1 MKFSYGLPVA
11 LIGAAAIT
19 SLSFAYAL
27 VQPQLAMAL
36 TTDEVYDLAA
46 EVAVRI
52 DGPTGGLSNGTGVI
66 VDKQGNTYTV
76 LTNWHVVKTS
86 GSYVLTTS
94 DDQRHVVNASQ
105 IQQLPGVDLA
115 MLQFTSNQNYRVV
128 ERGNSDLVR
137 SGQLVYVAGWPNQSQ
152 AISERIFTPTQG
164 RIVTR
169 LSRPKDGYALAYDN
183 LARPGMSGGPVLD
196 EQGRLIAINGR
207 ADVDLSGAAGL
218 VLGIPIN
225 TFENLRRTLG
235 NTAQRPSG
243 PSTPPRS
250 QPIER
255 SAPARTPVE
264 NLPPPPPAST
274 GRSLANLPPPP
285 PPPASTRTPV
295 ENLPPPPPAST
306 RTPTPT
312 PVAVAPPPPRPAT
325 NIDGNNSNQTTGIN
339 TRFTFT
345 RLGAYNS
352 CVEDI
357 LLLYQDK
364 ERFRQQ
370 GRRGDCLADVFQTY
384 ANTGLSKYQALDLI
398 KAANTYVSTAL
409 TTKFYPLRGLRM
421 QVAKL
426 LGFIYELDAND
437 QEIMQLIR
445 ESSSSAGN
453 VN

>member
-274 GRSLANLPPPP
+274 
-285 PPPASTRTPV
+285 
-295 ENLPPPPPAST
+295 

-345 RLGAYNS
+345 SLGAYNS

-384 ANTGLSKYQALDLI
+384 ANTGLSKSQALDLI

>member
-11 LIGAAAIT
+11 LIGAAAI
-19 SLSFAYAL
+19 AL
-27 VQPQLAMAL
+27 VQPQLAVAL
-36 TTDEVYDLAA
+36 TTDEVYDLAG
-46 EVAVRI
+46 EVSVRI
-52 DGPTGGLSNGTGVI
+52 DGPSGGLSNGTGVI
-66 VDKQGNTYTV
+66 VDKQGNIYTV

-115 MLQFTSNQNYRVV
+115 MLQFTTNQNYRVV
-128 ERGNSDLVR
+128 EKGNSDLVR
-137 SGQLVYVAGWPNQSQ
+137 SGQTVYVAGWPNQSQ

-169 LSRPKDGYALAYDN
+169 LSKPKDGYALAYDN

-235 NTAQRPSG
+235 STAQRPSAR
-243 PSTPPRS
+243 STPPRS
-250 QPIER
+250 QPPPPP
-255 SAPARTPVE
+255 APTRITVDNLPPPPPAPTRTPTPVE
-264 NLPPPPPAST
+264 NLPPPPPA
-274 GRSLANLPPPP
+274 P
-285 PPPASTRTPV
+285 TR
-295 ENLPPPPPAST
+295 
-306 RTPTPT
+306 TPT
-312 PVAVAPPPPRPAT
+312 PVAVAPSPPRPAT
-325 NIDGNNSNQTTGIN
+325 NIDSNNSNQTTGIN
-339 TRFTFT
+339 ARFTLT
-345 RLGAYNS
+345 SLGAYNS
-352 CVEDI
+352 CIEDI

-370 GRRGDCLADVFQTY
+370 GRRGDCLPDVFQTY
-384 ANTGLSKYQALDLI
+384 ANTGLSKSQALDLI
-398 KAANTYVSTAL
+398 KAANAYVSTAL
-409 TTKFYPLRGLRM
+409 TSKFYPLRGLRM
-421 QVAKL
+421 QVARL
-426 LGFIYELDAND
+426 LGFIYEVDAND